1 MWNFYLA
8 SVKPV
13 LSRNPSNP
21 PTGLRKIGKVAS
33 IGVILFR
40 LRGDVNCHVFVV
52 TRVGIPQGVYFTPR
66 VTLEL
71 ITNKLKYLTVTAIF
85 K

>member
-1 MWNFYLA
+1 MLDNGKSKERMWNFYLA

-13 LSRNPSNP
+13 LSRNPSSP
-21 PTGLRKIGKVAS
+21 PAGLRKIGKVAS

-52 TRVGIPQGVYFTPR
+52 THVLVFHGAFSLL
-66 VTLEL
+66 LE
-71 ITNKLKYLTVTAIF
+71 
-85 K
+85 